1 MALQRRLAVVGMSMR
16 PTVGALAVSTA
27 LLLLTGCTAADGEP
41 QSEQS
46 AATTPSTPA
55 PATDETTSDQPRPSS
70 PSVPTGTTSNTNP
83 PPTTKSPPRATHF
96 RQTTAMATVRHLA
109 LDIGPRLATSP
120 EFDRAADWVQRRLAG
135 YGFHTSRQTVRVPA
149 GDSWGVPV
157 DAGTSANVIATP
169 PGFDPAEPWRL
180 VGAHLDTVA
189 VAPGAEDNGSGIAV
203 LLELARLAA
212 AGDTSLPTVFVAF
225 GAEEPVGSGD
235 ALHHFGSRLHVDRL
249 PAGQLRTLRAMVSLD
264 RVGVG
269 DAETVP
275 VCTGGLSPLRVRDE
289 LISVARRLGFG
300 TLACMD
306 NTTSDHWSYE
316 QRGVAVARVG
326 STPYSEYHSASDVPD
341 VVAPHQLGR
350 VGRLM
355 WAWLRD

>member
-1 MALQRRLAVVGMSMR
+1 
-16 PTVGALAVSTA
+16 
-27 LLLLTGCTAADGEP
+27 
-41 QSEQS
+41 
-46 AATTPSTPA
+46 
-55 PATDETTSDQPRPSS
+55 
-70 PSVPTGTTSNTNP
+70 
-83 PPTTKSPPRATHF
+83 
-96 RQTTAMATVRHLA
+96 MATVRHLA
-109 LDIGPRLATSP
+109 VDIGPRLATSP

-135 YGFHTSRQTVRVPA
+135 YGFDTRRQTVRVPA

-249 PAGQLRTLRAMVSLD
+249 PAEQLNTLRAMVSLD
-264 RVGVG
+264 RIGVS
-269 DAETVP
+269 DAEIVP
-275 VCTGGLSPLRVRDE
+275 VCTGGLSSLRVRDD
-289 LISVARRLGFG
+289 LISVARRLGFE
-300 TLACMD
+300 TLPCTD

-326 STPYSEYHSASDVPD
+326 STPYSAYHSPWDVPD
-341 VVAPHQLGR
+341 VVAPDQLGR
-350 VGRLM
+350 VGRIM
-355 WAWLRD
+355 WAWLRG